1 MTDRSYLRYSPRSQ
15 LDSTKRTAPAAIF
28 AWLLCIGALLAAAKV
43 AAAPADDPQA
53 EYNALLA
60 LSRAQLPA
68 ALRSDEDAKISW
80 IQQRKTELHGRGA
93 TFLKQ
98 HSTHPLRWDVLVLLR
113 YGGEDRLKISR
124 SGFRQLFPIPES
136 KAAWDTKY
144 CADLESLLTAPD
156 ASASARSEALYQ
168 LIDHT
173 ARSALSV
180 PAEIPDAIKQVRT
193 WLDHYE
199 REFPRSNY
207 IVSLYHTYTNLL
219 DAGAPDLCLRFLT
232 EIESRYRQ
240 GEYLD
245 KQVQEL
251 VAGHRRALEAQA
263 LPLDELWQHLRGFD
277 AVHGD
282 PDRYRGK
289 VVLVAFQPVTY
300 EASMEALEDLHSK
313 YSEHGLIILQVA
325 SFNRAY
331 GLPPEPEQRRDLE
344 KVLAVRKWP
353 WPILWNPEGHM
364 NLVSKWGYNTIP
376 ARMLIGRDGRLIPD
390 RNSPYSVTIPRE
402 LARSPDSEAKSR

>member
-1 MTDRSYLRYSPRSQ
+1 V
-15 LDSTKRTAPAAIF
+15 
-28 AWLLCIGALLAAAKV
+28 AAKGAV
-43 AAAPADDPQA
+43 APADDPRA
-53 EYNALLA
+53 EYNTLLA
-60 LSRAQLPA
+60 LSRTQLPA
-68 ALRSDEDAKISW
+68 ALRSDEEAKIAW
-80 IQQRKTELHGRGA
+80 VQQRKAALQELGA
-93 TFLKQ
+93 TFLKR
-98 HSTHPLRWDVLVLLR
+98 HSTHSLRWDVLVLLR
-113 YGGEDRLKISR
+113 HGAEERLKISR

-136 KAAWDTKY
+136 KAAWDKKY
-144 CADLESLLTAPD
+144 FADLESLLAAPD
-156 ASASARSEALYQ
+156 ASPSARGEAMRQ
-168 LIDHT
+168 LIDQN
-173 ARSALSV
+173 ARKALGV
-180 PAEIPDAIKQVRT
+180 PSEAPVAIKQVRT
-193 WLDHYE
+193 WLDQYE

-219 DAGAPDLCLRFLT
+219 DAGDPDLCLRFLT

-277 AVHGD
+277 TIHGD

-289 VVLVAFQPVTY
+289 VVLLAFQPVTY

-313 YSEHGLIILQVA
+313 YGEQGLIILQVA
-325 SFNRAY
+325 S
-331 GLPPEPEQRRDLE
+331 LPPAPGQRRDLE
-344 KVLAVRKWP
+344 KILAVRKWP

-402 LARSPDSEAKSR
+402 LARSGDSEAKTR